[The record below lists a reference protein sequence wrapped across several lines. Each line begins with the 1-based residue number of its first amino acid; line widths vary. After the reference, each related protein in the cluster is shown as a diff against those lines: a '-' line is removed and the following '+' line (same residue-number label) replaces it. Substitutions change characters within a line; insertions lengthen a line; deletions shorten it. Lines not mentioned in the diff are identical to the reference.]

1 MQVPASLDWM
11 TRDPATRDWL
21 EAAPA
26 VAAACAERWS
36 LTLGEPFPGSFVS
49 LVLPVSLPGGDEA
62 VLKIQWPHPESEHE
76 AAALAAWDGDGAVRL
91 LDHDAERHALL
102 LERCRP
108 GVALSTIDSEAGLEV
123 MAGLIERLS
132 IPAGA
137 PFRSL
142 ADEAQDWANGLPGMW
157 EAAGRP
163 FEVMLLDGAV
173 GVLLEL
179 ARTPVAEPV
188 LLHQDLHGDNVLS
201 TERRPW
207 LAIDPKPLIGDPAFA
222 VAPVVRSYEFGHSRR
237 EVWHRLDFLVDRLG
251 MDPERARGWALGQ
264 TLAWAFEGRRLLPRH
279 LETARWLHEG
289 R

>member
-1 MQVPASLDWM
+1 MQVPVSLDWM
-11 TRDPATRDWL
+11 TRDPAAREWR
-21 EAAPA
+21 EAVPA

-49 LVLPVSLPGGDEA
+49 LVLPASLPGGDEA

-102 LERCRP
+102 LERCRT
-108 GVALSTIDSEAGLEV
+108 GVALSTIDPQAGLEV
-123 MAGLIERLS
+123 MAGLIARLS
-132 IPAGA
+132 IPAGV

-142 ADEAQDWANGLPGMW
+142 ADEALDWANGLRGMW

-163 FEVMLLDGAV
+163 FEVMLIDGAV

-179 ARTPVAEPV
+179 ARAPVAEPV

-201 TERRPW
+201 AERRPW
-207 LAIDPKPLIGDPAFA
+207 LAIDPKPLVGDPAFA

-237 EVWHRLDFLVDRLG
+237 EVWHRLDFLVDRFG
-251 MDPERARGWALGQ
+251 FDPERARGWAMGQ